1 MNDIVVDASVGVKWT
16 LAGGGEQLVD
26 EAFAVLDRY
35 ERGEIRIVVPDLFW
49 VEVGNVLWKAVR
61 AGRIS
66 KALGQEALA
75 TMMERNLPTVPSA
88 TLLEKAFEIATGYGR
103 TVYDSV
109 YVALAR
115 DSHAQLITADERLAN
130 ALAAHFPVKLLG
142 AV

>member
-1 MNDIVVDASVGVKWT
+1 MNEVVVDASVGVKWT
-16 LAGGGEQLVD
+16 LAGDGERLVD
-26 EAFAVLDRY
+26 EAFAVLDQY
-35 ERGEIRIVVPDLFW
+35 EKGEIRIVVPDLFW

-61 AGRIS
+61 TGRIS
-66 KALGQEALA
+66 KELGEEALA
-75 TMMERNLPTVPSA
+75 TMLERNLPTVPSA
-88 TLLEKAFEIATGYGR
+88 PLLEKAFEIGTDYGR

-115 DSHAQLITADERLAN
+115 HSHAQLITADERLAN